1 MENERKFR
9 ERTKSIFL
17 NDFKNMNEKGCSRTR
32 NERNEKNVHFHS
44 QGTSLNT
51 FSSVKKNKNRKNSSV
66 SWFLQKKNTF
76 SSILTKTLI

>member
-17 NDFKNMNEKGCSRTR
+17 NDLKKMNEKGCSRTR
-32 NERNEKNVHFHS
+32 NERNEKNKYVHFHS

-51 FSSVKKNKNRKNSSV
+51 FSSVKKIKTEKIPV
-66 SWFLQKKNTF
+66 FLGSYKK
-76 SSILTKTLI
+76 KTPIVQF

>member
-17 NDFKNMNEKGCSRTR
+17 NDFKKMNEKGCSRTR
-32 NERNEKNVHFHS
+32 NERNEKNKYVHFHS

-51 FSSVKKNKNRKNSSV
+51 FSSVKKIKTEKIPV
-66 SWFLQKKNTF
+66 FLGSYKK
-76 SSILTKTLI
+76 KHQ